1 MRRKILKNKPL
12 VEAIFELRW
21 TLNGSKTERKIDP
34 NYKILIG
41 RIYDKV
47 KEEYPFY
54 EQLPTS
60 NIPDEM
66 AEYVVQYRFRKD
78 ENKWPLIQIGPSIVT
93 LNDTENYTWEDFEK
107 RIDYM
112 VEKILDLHY
121 NSKDFRVNGL
131 ILRYIDALDFDHENQ
146 DIFKFLKEKMKTD
159 IQLHSEIFDST
170 GLIKSPS
177 NFDLRFSF
185 PSTKPTGEMHLR
197 FNFGKKENR
206 TLLIWETMLQSIGI
220 DTPNTKEK
228 IATWVNEAH
237 ELIVYG
243 LFFKLI
249 EGDLER
255 KFE

>member
-1 MRRKILKNKPL
+1 MERKILKNKPL

-21 TLNGSKTERKIDP
+21 TLNESKTEKKIDP

-54 EQLPTS
+54 EQLPS
-60 NIPDEM
+60 ANIPDEM
-66 AEYVVQYRFRKD
+66 AEYVVQYRFRKVKD
-78 ENKWPLIQIGPSIVT
+78 KWPLIQIGPSIVT

-107 RIDYM
+107 RIENI
-112 VEKILDLHY
+112 VENIFDLYLD
-121 NSKDFRVNGL
+121 STDFKVNGL
-131 ILRYIDALDFDHENQ
+131 ILRYIDAINLDRENS
-146 DIFKFLKEKMKTD
+146 DIFNFLKEKMKTD
-159 IQLHSEIFDST
+159 IKLHNKFFDST

-185 PSTKPTGEMHLR
+185 LSTKPAGEIHLR

-206 TLLIWETMLQSIGI
+206 TLLIWETMLQSIGT